1 MTNGSDRLLSTV
13 ILKFRK
19 QMAILTIT
27 QRHEI
32 KCIFGPI
39 RLGGSQLVGVVSHV
53 GAAVPACGLPPGGSE
68 RHDELCSHWTE
79 QGLLLE
85 KAKPHPAHRLS
96 VPAPTTP
103 PQGRACLQP
112 C

>member
-53 GAAVPACGLPPGGSE
+53 GAAVPACGLPPEEVRGTMSCVHIGLSKA
-68 RHDELCSHWTE
+68 CS
-79 QGLLLE
+79 
-85 KAKPHPAHRLS
+85 
-96 VPAPTTP
+96 
-103 PQGRACLQP
+103 
-112 C
+112 